1 MECTRYVRVRGIG
14 DTMFVPRW
22 RVIEIIDIIRVTV
35 FEIRNLAEAIG
46 ATGVVTGS
54 DRSFTCMFVSSGPVI
69 AGCSVPCSTH
79 SVVLEFPDCTRY
91 LLTVKLSLV
100 QVPRSAEIKGQ
111 PTVGLIHKL
120 AREKTE
126 RVEKHRTS
134 LGFHRGSTT
143 EITE

>member
-1 MECTRYVRVRGIG
+1 MVDCTRYVRVREIN

-46 ATGVVTGS
+46 ATGAVMGS

-79 SVVLEFPDCTRY
+79 SVVPEFPDCTRQPGTY
-91 LLTVKLSLV
+91 S
-100 QVPRSAEIKGQ
+100 QAE
-111 PTVGLIHKL
+111 P
-120 AREKTE
+120 
-126 RVEKHRTS
+126 S
-134 LGFHRGSTT
+134 PGSTLRRN
-143 EITE
+143 